1 MKMNNLYQYLRELFQ
16 KEQLPQEEPR
26 EGHELRFMQKLQT
39 HNQKPVKQLIF
50 WKPLAVAASFLI
62 LFALSF
68 PLFNANSNEGDLA
81 GISPELAETQ
91 QFFVTTIN
99 TELANLKK
107 EDAPEAQKLIQD
119 ALHQM
124 EILEKDYEKLKKDLA
139 KSGNDKRVIYAM
151 ISNFQ
156 NRIDLLED
164 VLQQIETIKE
174 LKLDT
179 HETTI

>member
-1 MKMNNLYQYLRELFQ
+1 MKNNNLYNHLKELFQ
-16 KEQLPQEEPR
+16 KEGLPSEEPR
-26 EGHELRFMQKLQT
+26 AGHQLRFMQKLQDQ
-39 HNQKPVKQLIF
+39 NQKPVKQLLF
-50 WKPLAVAASFLI
+50 WKPIAIAASFLI
-62 LFALSF
+62 IIGLGF
-68 PLFNANSNEGDLA
+68 PFIDNNNEADLA
-81 GISPELAETQ
+81 SISPELAETQ
-91 QFFVTTIN
+91 RFFTTTIN
-99 TELANLKK
+99 NELSNLKK

-119 ALHQM
+119 ALLQM
-124 EILEKDYEKLKKDLA
+124 EILEKDYEKLKKDLT

-156 NRIDLLED
+156 SRIDLLED